1 MSNLNDEEETYLKIG
16 EVVPQEEAWA
26 QIGDNGELAYI
37 NWEKIEQY
45 AVDYDRGQRHQTF
58 VICKLLS
65 LVRRQV
71 KESKDK

>member
-16 EVVPQEEAWA
+16 EVVPQEESWA

-37 NWEKIEQY
+37 NWGKIEQF

-71 KESKDK
+71 KEGKDK

>member
-1 MSNLNDEEETYLKIG
+1 MNNEDDDETYLKIG
-16 EVVPQEEAWA
+16 EAVPQEESWA

-37 NWEKIEQY
+37 NWDKIEQY
-45 AVDYDRGQRHQTF
+45 AVDYDRGQRQQTF

-71 KESKDK
+71 REGRDR